1 MFSLNT
7 VEAVNGLLKGSMKR
21 ILLKG
26 FWEIP
31 VNMKTRRL
39 DFLHP
44 PRSKGIL
51 ALDFQVCTLKACSR
65 ALLLAE
71 HSGLIDSTIDKW

>member
-1 MFSLNT
+1 MFSLNI
-7 VEAVNGLLKGSMKR
+7 VEAVNSLLKGSMKR

-31 VNMKTRRL
+31 AHTKKRRL

-44 PRSKGIL
+44 SRSKGIL
-51 ALDFQVCTLKACSR
+51 ALDFKSAP
-65 ALLLAE
+65 
-71 HSGLIDSTIDKW
+71 

>member
-1 MFSLNT
+1 
-7 VEAVNGLLKGSMKR
+7 MKR

-31 VNMKTRRL
+31 AHTKKRRL

-44 PRSKGIL
+44 HRSKGIL
-51 ALDFQVCTLKACSR
+51 ELDFQVCTLKARSR

-71 HSGLIDSTIDKW
+71 HPGLIDSTIDKW